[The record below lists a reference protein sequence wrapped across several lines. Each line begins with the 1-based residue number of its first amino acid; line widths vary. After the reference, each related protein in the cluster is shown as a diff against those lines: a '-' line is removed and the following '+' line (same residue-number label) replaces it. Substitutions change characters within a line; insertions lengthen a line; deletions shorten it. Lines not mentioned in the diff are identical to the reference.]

1 MNLFELFIKIAVD
14 DDASGNIDKLS
25 QKMGKGL
32 QTAAKI
38 GVAAVGTAAAAI
50 ATMTKQSVDAY
61 SEYEQLAGGAAKIF
75 DQMNQTKIL
84 TDAQNAYKDL
94 GLSAS
99 QYLAVMNDVGATFAS
114 TMGDEKGYNTARQG
128 LQAIS
133 DYASG
138 TGKNVDLLS
147 EKFMMI
153 TRSSASYQSIADQF
167 SGILPATSAAFLEQA
182 QAAGILEDKYKKITE
197 VPIDEYQEAVAKM
210 LEKGVEA
217 LGLSGNTAAEAENTI
232 SGSLAAAKASW
243 ENLIVGFSDANADV
257 DILLD
262 NFIESVVIAVD
273 NIVPVVSRAF
283 PRILNAGKEII
294 KNLLNGIINSQNAVS
309 KGATETI
316 RTIVDVI
323 GEMLPLVLQAGV
335 KIIGQLLMGAIQSI
349 PSLLV
354 LGVHILE
361 AVQSAVWT
369 VSNGLAQ
376 VGFYIVEGIQKG
388 VSNAWGNFLSWFT
401 NLFNLLIEDVK
412 NILGIASPS
421 KVFKEIGKFAAEGFG
436 IGFEDEFENVKN
448 GIEKELSFD
457 AFSTRANI
465 KTGESG
471 LAKIGSAYQHII
483 DRNAITLETNVY
495 NQTYNDVFNKVSN
508 TEISDFYENFERLSY
523 VEEIDKKQSEISDF
537 FETFEIGNYEEN
549 LIKNRIVNESET
561 RAVNFV
567 PVEKYISDLERS
579 ERRFSSEERTE
590 YYDNQTQ
597 TRNTFGNIYINVEGA
612 KYNNPYELAQTIA
625 AELQNL
631 IDRKAAVYA

>member
-61 SEYEQLAGGAAKIF
+61 SEYEQLAGGATKIF

-99 QYLAVMNDVGATFAS
+99 QYLSVMNDVGATFAS
-114 TMGDEKGYNTARQG
+114 TMGDENGYNTARQG

-210 LEKGVEA
+210 LEKGVES
-217 LGLSGNTAAEAENTI
+217 LGLAGNTAAEAENTI
-232 SGSLAAAKASW
+232 SGSLVAAKASW

-257 DILLD
+257 DLLLD

-273 NIVPVVSRAF
+273 NIVPVVSRAL
-283 PRILNAGKEII
+283 PKILNAGKEII
-294 KNLLNGIINSQNAVS
+294 KNLLNGIINNQGAVS
-309 KGATETI
+309 DGTVQTI
-316 RTIVDVI
+316 DTLLDTIMSLLPNVIAAGITIVAQLVI
-323 GEMLPLVLQAGV
+323 G
-335 KIIGQLLMGAIQSI
+335 IIRSI
-349 PSLLV
+349 PRMIEVAPELIDALTVGLKMVYDKLIVSGAEIVDKIKSGISKAWDGLVSWFNNLWNSLFGNLNV
-354 LGVHILE
+354 DVNVNANDGSGTNSSN
-361 AVQSAVWT
+361 A
-369 VSNGLAQ
+369 NGLPY
-376 VGFYIVEGIQKG
+376 VPFDGYIAELHRGERVLT
-388 VSNAWGNFLSWFT
+388 A
-401 NLFNLLIEDVK
+401 IENK
-412 NILGIASPS
+412 KYNSGS
-421 KVFKEIGKFAAEGFG
+421 G
-436 IGFEDEFENVKN
+436 KN
-448 GIEKELSFD
+448 G
-457 AFSTRANI
+457 
-465 KTGESG
+465 
-471 LAKIGSAYQHII
+471 
-483 DRNAITLETNVY
+483 
-495 NQTYNDVFNKVSN
+495 
-508 TEISDFYENFERLSY
+508 
-523 VEEIDKKQSEISDF
+523 
-537 FETFEIGNYEEN
+537 
-549 LIKNRIVNESET
+549 
-561 RAVNFV
+561 
-567 PVEKYISDLERS
+567 
-579 ERRFSSEERTE
+579 
-590 YYDNQTQ
+590 
-597 TRNTFGNIYINVEGA
+597 TFGDVNITVYGA
-612 KYNNPYELAQTIA
+612 NYGTPRELAQAISV
-625 AELQNL
+625 ELQML
-631 IDRKAAVYA
+631 TERKAAVYA

>member
-38 GVAAVGTAAAAI
+38 GVAAVGTAAAAL

-75 DQMNQTKIL
+75 DQMNQTQIL

-94 GLSAS
+94 GLSAN

-257 DILLD
+257 DLLLD

-273 NIVPVVSRAF
+273 NIVPVVTRAF
-283 PRILNAGKEII
+283 PRIINAGKEII
-294 KNLLNGIINSQNAVS
+294 KKLLNGIINSQNDVS

-335 KIIGQLLMGAIQSI
+335 KIIGQLLIGAIQSI
-349 PSLLV
+349 PNLLV

-361 AVQSAVWT
+361 AVQSAVWAA
-369 VSNGLAQ
+369 SNGLAQ

-388 VSNAWGNFLSWFT
+388 ISRGWSNLKTWFNDLWKSLFGNLNVNVNVNANGGSGTNSSNANGLPYVPF
-401 NLFNLLIEDVK
+401 D
-412 NILGIASPS
+412 GYIAELHRGERVLTASEN
-421 KVFKEIGKFAAEGFG
+421 KRYNGMNGGFG
-436 IGFEDEFENVKN
+436 D
-448 GIEKELSFD
+448 
-457 AFSTRANI
+457 
-465 KTGESG
+465 
-471 LAKIGSAYQHII
+471 
-483 DRNAITLETNVY
+483 
-495 NQTYNDVFNKVSN
+495 
-508 TEISDFYENFERLSY
+508 
-523 VEEIDKKQSEISDF
+523 
-537 FETFEIGNYEEN
+537 
-549 LIKNRIVNESET
+549 
-561 RAVNFV
+561 
-567 PVEKYISDLERS
+567 
-579 ERRFSSEERTE
+579 
-590 YYDNQTQ
+590 
-597 TRNTFGNIYINVEGA
+597 IYINVTGA
-612 KYNNPYELAQTIA
+612 DYGSPKELAYAIA
-625 AELQNL
+625 DELQMLTN
-631 IDRKAAVYA
+631 RKAAVYA

>member
-32 QTAAKI
+32 QTAAKV
-38 GVAAVGTAAAAI
+38 GVAAVGAAATAI
-50 ATMTKQSVDAY
+50 AALTKQSVDAY

-99 QYLAVMNDVGATFAS
+99 QYLSVMNDVGATFAS

-210 LEKGVEA
+210 LEKGVES
-217 LGLSGNTAAEAENTI
+217 LGLAGNTVAEAENTI

-257 DILLD
+257 DLLLD

-273 NIVPVVSRAF
+273 NIVPVVTRAF
-283 PRILNAGKEII
+283 PRILNSGKEIV
-294 KNLLNGIINSQNAVS
+294 KNLLNGIINNQGEIG
-309 KGATETI
+309 KGGAKTVDTLI
-316 RTIVDVI
+316 DAIVDL
-323 GEMLPLVLQAGV
+323 LPL
-335 KIIGQLLMGAIQSI
+335 
-349 PSLLV
+349 
-354 LGVHILE
+354 ILE
-361 AVQSAVWT
+361 AGMSLIAQLLVGAVLAVPRLLALGPEIFNAIVDGLISISGKLQAESEKIPEWIKQGISRGWSNLKAWFNDLWNSLFGNLNVDVNVNANGGSGT
-369 VSNGLAQ
+369 NSSRANGLPY
-376 VGFYIVEGIQKG
+376 VPFDGYIAELHRGERVLT
-388 VSNAWGNFLSWFT
+388 A
-401 NLFNLLIEDVK
+401 IENK
-412 NILGIASPS
+412 KYNRGS
-421 KVFKEIGKFAAEGFG
+421 G
-436 IGFEDEFENVKN
+436 KN
-448 GIEKELSFD
+448 G
-457 AFSTRANI
+457 
-465 KTGESG
+465 
-471 LAKIGSAYQHII
+471 
-483 DRNAITLETNVY
+483 
-495 NQTYNDVFNKVSN
+495 
-508 TEISDFYENFERLSY
+508 
-523 VEEIDKKQSEISDF
+523 
-537 FETFEIGNYEEN
+537 
-549 LIKNRIVNESET
+549 
-561 RAVNFV
+561 
-567 PVEKYISDLERS
+567 
-579 ERRFSSEERTE
+579 
-590 YYDNQTQ
+590 
-597 TRNTFGNIYINVEGA
+597 TFGDVNITVYGA
-612 KYNNPYELAQTIA
+612 NYGTLRELAQAISV
-625 AELQNL
+625 ELQML
-631 IDRKAAVYA
+631 TERKAAVYA

>member
-38 GVAAVGTAAAAI
+38 GVAAVGTAATAI
-50 ATMTKQSVDAY
+50 AALTKQSVDAY

-210 LEKGVEA
+210 LEKGVES
-217 LGLSGNTAAEAENTI
+217 LGLAGNTAAEAENTI

-257 DILLD
+257 DLLLD

-273 NIVPVVSRAF
+273 NIVPVVSMAL
-283 PRILNAGKEII
+283 PKILDAGKKII
-294 KNLLNGIINSQNAVS
+294 KNLLNGIINSQNDVS

-335 KIIGQLLMGAIQSI
+335 KIIGQLLLGTIQSI

-361 AVQSAVWT
+361 AVQSAVLT
-369 VSNGLAQ
+369 ASNGLAQ

-388 VSNAWGNFLSWFT
+388 VSNAWGNFLSWFM

-412 NILGIASPS
+412 GILGIASPS
-421 KVFKEIGKFAAEGFG
+421 KVFKEIGKFTAEGFG
-436 IGFEDEFENVKN
+436 IGFDDEFSNVKQD
-448 GIEKELSFD
+448 IEKSLDFNDVSVGIN
-457 AFSTRANI
+457 SSIR
-465 KTGESG
+465 S
-471 LAKIGSAYQHII
+471 IGSGRAAMYNSGTSYGDI
-483 DRNAITLETNVY
+483 NITIQGARYTDE
-495 NQTYNDVFNKVSN
+495 
-508 TEISDFYENFERLSY
+508 
-523 VEEIDKKQSEISDF
+523 QSLAEAVALKIQS
-537 FETFEIGNYEEN
+537 
-549 LIKNRIVNESET
+549 IV
-561 RAVNFV
+561 
-567 PVEKYISDLERS
+567 
-579 ERRFSSEERTE
+579 
-590 YYDNQTQ
+590 
-597 TRNTFGNIYINVEGA
+597 
-612 KYNNPYELAQTIA
+612 
-625 AELQNL
+625 
-631 IDRKAAVYA
+631 DRKAAVYA